1 MARVIGKSTVLP
13 DGPYQPNLPT
23 LPQVSLTRDTL
34 SARNAMGQSLTV
46 AAPRPAAPIINTPNF
61 AVPEGEGLSLEEILM
76 GGGFG
81 QGVVPNA
88 PRPAPTKIGMPKL
101 DLSAIQSGRNSD
113 FDINAYGLMG
123 QRLTPEGQYLRP
135 SHMQEIYGDM
145 DHTPDVSGL
154 SRVKPET
161 MMPSFDAHQ
170 PTEVFG
176 GSPAFEV
183 DRNAIRPTNPRLLSS
198 GAPQVNVPR
207 TEQRIPIRERP
218 VIPASTQPMISN
230 SWAKNLAPAKKI
242 RMEAERVAPP
252 VRNSDMKGL
261 STSFGTGN
269 GRMFGADAHLRT
281 PF

>member
-1 MARVIGKSTVLP
+1 MTDRIKLVNQGGATSIHIGAGIEANGDLRIS
-13 DGPYQPNLPT
+13 
-23 LPQVSLTRDTL
+23 
-34 SARNAMGQSLTV
+34 GQDLGE
-46 AAPRPAAPIINTPNF
+46 AP
-61 AVPEGEGLSLEEILM
+61 S
-76 GGGFG
+76 
-81 QGVVPNA
+81 
-88 PRPAPTKIGMPKL
+88 
-101 DLSAIQSGRNSD
+101 
-113 FDINAYGLMG
+113 
-123 QRLTPEGQYLRP
+123 
-135 SHMQEIYGDM
+135 EIYGDM

-183 DRNAIRPTNPRLLSS
+183 DRNSIRPTNPRLLSS

>member
-13 DGPYQPNLPT
+13 DGPYQPNLPQ

-34 SARNAMGQSLTV
+34 SAHNAMGQSLSV
-46 AAPRPAAPIINTPNF
+46 AAPRPAAPVINTPSFN
-61 AVPEGEGLSLEEILM
+61 VPEGKGLSLEEILL

-101 DLSAIQSGRNSD
+101 NLSSLQQSRQSD
-113 FDINAYGLMG
+113 FDVNAYALMG
-123 QRLTPEGQYLRP
+123 QRITPEGQYLRP

-145 DHTPDVSGL
+145 DHTPNVAHLD
-154 SRVKPET
+154 RVRPET
-161 MMPSFDAHQ
+161 MMPSFDVHQ
-170 PTEVFG
+170 PTEYFG
-176 GSPAFEV
+176 NNPAFEV
-183 DRNAIRPTNPRLLSS
+183 DRAAIRPTNPRLLSS

-218 VIPASTQPMISN
+218 VIPASTQPMVSN

-242 RMEAERVAPP
+242 RMEVERVAPP
-252 VRNSDMKGL
+252 VRNSDMRGL